1 MDVTLPL
8 QLGIQGILMGGIYG
22 LIAVGLSLIFG
33 VMGIINFAHGPMIV
47 IGMYVSYWILALL
60 GIDPYISMLIT
71 AAAIF
76 VLGYFIQSTVVN
88 RILDY
93 PEAMQVVPLVSIGL
107 VLENMALLFWGP
119 DHRSPETALG
129 LKTIWMGPVMIDV
142 SRFMAFGLAI
152 LITLAIFIF
161 LKRSNLGKSIRAA
174 ADNRVGAILV
184 GINVDRINNTSFAL
198 GAATTGAA
206 GALLLP
212 IMPVSPHLGHDFTM
226 TAFVVVILGGMGN
239 LMGALVGGLILGL
252 AESLSALWLP
262 ATMKQVV
269 SFGILIIIMLFK
281 PQGLFGGKK

>member
-1 MDVTLPL
+1 MNVTLPL
-8 QLGIQGILMGGIYG
+8 QLAIQGILMGGIYG

-33 VMGIINFAHGPMIV
+33 VMGVINFAHGPMIV
-47 IGMYVSYWILALL
+47 IGMYVSYWILALM
-60 GIDPYISMLIT
+60 GIDPYISMLIS

-76 VLGYFIQSTVVN
+76 VLGYFIQSTVIN

-184 GINVDRINNTSFAL
+184 GIKVDRINNTSFAL

-212 IMPVSPHLGHDFTM
+212 IMPVSPHLGHDFTL

-269 SFGILIIIMLFK
+269 SFGILVIIMLFK